1 MKKVLISL
9 MLLSI
14 LAVLFIPLV
23 KAQASEEL
31 TNYTTASEYDSH
43 LPNECCKLKHKISIG
58 GGPTYKKGN
67 ILVASKDG
75 ANCSL
80 KKGETLYR
88 LGPGDEATQS
98 DRAYAENGYSL
109 YCLLGT
115 IYWVTN
121 LVFLAAILLVVIL
134 IIVGGIMIMT
144 AAGDEAKVKK
154 GKNFILYALIGFVV
168 AILAKAVPAL
178 AKFFIG
184 M

>member
-9 MLLSI
+9 TLLSI

-23 KAQASEEL
+23 RTQGMTITHDES
-31 TNYTTASEYDSH
+31 
-43 LPNECCKLKHKISIG
+43 LPNECCEMKYDVTIGDTTYNKGKI
-58 GGPTYKKGN
+58 
-67 ILVASKDG
+67 LG
-75 ANCSL
+75 ANEDKINC
-80 KKGETLYR
+80 TLVTDDNNDNNVII
-88 LGPGDEATQS
+88 L
-98 DRAYAENGYSL
+98 ENGYSL